1 MIRPARRSAERGRG
15 RRRPRF
21 SLITAVYR
29 SAPYLPDYLDS
40 LAALEG
46 GLSDTEIIFVDDGS
60 PDESVDIISDWTS
73 RVGIRARLLAT
84 PHGGSVA
91 ARNTGLDAA
100 RGDWISFPDPDDALD
115 PAYLAAI
122 RSFLDECIGAGDEP
136 SVLAP
141 KVIQFRGDPADAVD
155 DHPLG
160 YRYRS
165 GRRLVRLT
173 DEPRWFHTH
182 APSGFYRRD
191 LVERTGLRLDPRL
204 GAAFEDAAFAAHYL
218 LDRDDPTIGV
228 VPDAVYRYRR
238 RADSVTGTM
247 WSKGERYTAVPE
259 HGYLP
264 LIARADPPPVWLQ
277 LLVLYDLVWYFVEYE
292 NPTSPNRSIAPETKI
307 RFLDLL
313 DRTLAGIREDLILA
327 YPLHPLA
334 RHLRVALAARKT
346 GRITLHDAAVGD
358 DGDTRTITY
367 FTEPGNESNATVLL
381 DGSPVHPVQSSQREC
396 EYYGEV
402 FVVEH
407 TLRVPASGALMML
420 LDGVPVPLAGR
431 DGGAARFAW

>member
-1 MIRPARRSAERGRG
+1 
-15 RRRPRF
+15 
-21 SLITAVYR
+21 
-29 SAPYLPDYLDS
+29 
-40 LAALEG
+40 
-46 GLSDTEIIFVDDGS
+46 
-60 PDESVDIISDWTS
+60 
-73 RVGIRARLLAT
+73 
-84 PHGGSVA
+84 
-91 ARNTGLDAA
+91 
-100 RGDWISFPDPDDALD
+100 LD
-115 PAYLAAI
+115 PGYLAAI
-122 RSFLDECIGAGDEP
+122 RSFLDEYTGTGDGP

-141 KVIQFRGDPADAVD
+141 KVIQFRGEPADAVD

-160 YRYRS
+160 YRYHS
-165 GRRLVRLT
+165 GRRLVRLS

-247 WSKGERYTAVPE
+247 WTKPGRYTAVPE
-259 HGYLP
+259 YGYLP

-277 LLVLYDLVWYFVEYE
+277 LLLLYDLVWYLVEYE
-292 NPTSPNRSIAPETKI
+292 NAASPNRSMAPEIKT
-307 RFLDLL
+307 RFLELL
-313 DRTLAGIREDLILA
+313 DPVLAGIREDLILA

-334 RHLRVALAARKT
+334 RHIRVALAARKT
-346 GRITLHDAAVGD
+346 GRVAPRDAAVGD

-367 FTEPGNESNATVLL
+367 FTTPGTEGVATVLL
-381 DGSPVHPVQSSQREC
+381 DGNPVNPLHSSRRDC
-396 EYYGEV
+396 EYYGDV

-407 TLRVPASGALMML
+407 TLRVPPSGAMML
-420 LDGVPVPLAGR
+420 LLDGEPVPLAGR